1 MIYSINANRMDLH
14 GLSGSEQYERRSGV
28 EEVEK
33 NIQGS
38 KPEHQVRKKHNGRQN
53 ELLSERLSKVE

>member
-1 MIYSINANRMDLH
+1 MDLH